1 MAHYQE
7 AWVKLTN
14 AQLNKLKFAAKYKR
28 RRILRITKKNFQ
40 DEELL
45 HQLFVTT
52 IQKTRL
58 KNAIAKN
65 MSMDIK
71 LSQAQL
77 PKLIQSGRFLP
88 NMFGNSG
95 KKVISPWHSFR

>member
-28 RRILRITKKNFQ
+28 RRILRITKQNFQ

-52 IQKTRL
+52 IQKTKL

-65 MSMDIK
+65 MLMDIK

-77 PKLIQSGRFLP
+77 PKSIQSGRFLP

-95 KKVISPWHSFR
+95 KKVISP

>member
-52 IQKTRL
+52 IQK
-58 KNAIAKN
+58 N
-65 MSMDIK
+65 
-71 LSQAQL
+71 
-77 PKLIQSGRFLP
+77 
-88 NMFGNSG
+88 
-95 KKVISPWHSFR
+95 

>member
-14 AQLNKLKFAAKYKR
+14 TQLNKLKFAAKYKT

-45 HQLFVTT
+45 HQLFVTI
-52 IQKTRL
+52 IQKTKF
-58 KNAIAKN
+58 KNAVAKN
-65 MSMDIK
+65 MSMGIK

-77 PKLIQSGRFLP
+77 PKSIQSGRFLP

-95 KKVISPWHSFR
+95 KKVISPWYSFS

>member
-71 LSQAQL
+71 LSQARL
-77 PKLIQSGRFLP
+77 PKSIQSGRFLP
-88 NMFGNSG
+88 NMFGNSD
-95 KKVISPWHSFR
+95 KKVISP

>member
-14 AQLNKLKFAAKYKR
+14 TQLNKLKFAAKYKT

-45 HQLFVTT
+45 HQ
-52 IQKTRL
+52 
-58 KNAIAKN
+58 
-65 MSMDIK
+65 
-71 LSQAQL
+71 
-77 PKLIQSGRFLP
+77 
-88 NMFGNSG
+88 
-95 KKVISPWHSFR
+95 

>member
-14 AQLNKLKFAAKYKR
+14 TQLNKLKFAAKYER

-52 IQKTRL
+52 IQK
-58 KNAIAKN
+58 N
-65 MSMDIK
+65 
-71 LSQAQL
+71 
-77 PKLIQSGRFLP
+77 
-88 NMFGNSG
+88 
-95 KKVISPWHSFR
+95 